1 MARKKS
7 FAINL
12 TKVEGG
18 GEFQCPSCNS
28 LISPDDDSE
37 KTYKIIETVMVDEDT
52 LERMVIQ
59 CRTCKSTINLEG
71 FDAFAEVDDLKVEVS
86 EALPESKI
94 GYRTLHTISQ
104 ENQSL
109 GQVAVE
115 YAQKEDVKAFK
126 RFRKL
131 RKGEPFKATIT
142 LVNAEEAS
150 FKSEDLQPVIKA
162 VKKTFK
168 GLINQD
174 IFLLEEKGGRKN
186 VIGKASDL

>member
-1 MARKKS
+1 MRKKS
-7 FAINL
+7 FALDL

-18 GEFQCPSCNS
+18 GEFKCPSCDN
-28 LISPDDDSE
+28 LISPDDDSVE
-37 KTYKIIETVMVDEDT
+37 KYKIIETVMVDEET

-59 CRTCKSTINLEG
+59 CNTCKSIINLEG
-71 FDAFAEVDDLKVEVS
+71 FDAFLEEDDTKIEVS
-86 EALPESKI
+86 EALPESKV

-104 ENQSL
+104 EDQSL

-126 RFRKL
+126 RLRKL

-150 FKSEDLQPVIKA
+150 FKSEDIQPIVKI
-162 VKKTFK
+162 VKKKFK

-174 IFLLEEKGGRKN
+174 IFLLEEKGGHKS
-186 VIGKASDL
+186 VIGKASEL

>member
-1 MARKKS
+1 MRKKS
-7 FAINL
+7 FAIDL
-12 TKVEGG
+12 TKVKGE
-18 GEFQCPSCNS
+18 GEFQCPSCDN

-37 KTYKIIETVMVDEDT
+37 ETYKIIETVMVDEDT

-59 CRTCKSTINLEG
+59 CRTCKSIINLEG
-71 FDAFAEVDDLKVEVS
+71 FDAFSEEDDMNIEVS
-86 EALPESKI
+86 EALPESKV

-104 ENQSL
+104 EDRTL

-126 RFRKL
+126 RLRKL

-142 LVNAEEAS
+142 LLNAEEAS
-150 FKSEDLQPVIKA
+150 FKSEDLQPIAKA
-162 VKKTFK
+162 VKKRFK

-174 IFLLEEKGGRKN
+174 IFLIEEKGGRKN

>member
-1 MARKKS
+1 MRKKS
-7 FAINL
+7 FVINL
-12 TKVEGG
+12 TKVKGG
-18 GEFQCPSCNS
+18 GEFQCPSCNN

-37 KTYKIIETVMVDEDT
+37 ETYKIIETVMVDEDT

-59 CRTCKSTINLEG
+59 CRTCKSIINLEG
-71 FDAFAEVDDLKVEVS
+71 FDAFSEEDDVGIEVS
-86 EALPESKI
+86 EALPESKV

-104 ENQSL
+104 EDRSL

-126 RFRKL
+126 RLRKL
-131 RKGEPFKATIT
+131 RRGEPFKATIT

-150 FKSEDLQPVIKA
+150 IKSADLQPIVKA
-162 VKKTFK
+162 VKKRFK

-174 IFLLEEKGGRKN
+174 VYLIEEKGGRKN